1 MVSWAEVSEEK
12 GLFMKQRWLIIISIL
27 VALGAGFW
35 FALPEAPGT
44 IREGDQSIDLNLPD
58 LQGVMQTLPRGEV
71 VLLNFWATWC
81 PPCRKEIP
89 SMVELHRK
97 LASQGLRIVAV
108 SVDKNRDDL
117 ASFVKEYQMPFT
129 VLHDAESVA
138 ARQYGVFRFPET
150 FLIDRKGRVRRHL
163 VGEMEWMSEPMLSI
177 LTQLLKEPAIEANRE
192 VRGVSDEDS
201 GSGPN

>member
-1 MVSWAEVSEEK
+1 
-12 GLFMKQRWLIIISIL
+12 MKQRWMIIITIL
-27 VALGAGFW
+27 VALGAGLW

-44 IREGDQSIDLNLPD
+44 MREGDQVTGLNLPD
-58 LQGVMQTLPRGEV
+58 LQDVMHTLPKGEV

-89 SMVELHRK
+89 SMIELHKK
-97 LASQGLRIVAV
+97 LSSQGLKIIAV

-117 ASFVKEYQMPFT
+117 ESFVKEYQVPFQ
-129 VLHDAESVA
+129 VLHDADSVA

-150 FLIDRKGRVRRHL
+150 FLIDRKGRVHRHM

-177 LTQLLKEPAIEANRE
+177 LTQLLKEPAIGANRE
-192 VRGVSDEDS
+192 VRGVSDEQS
-201 GSGPN
+201 GSAPG

>member
-1 MVSWAEVSEEK
+1 
-12 GLFMKQRWLIIISIL
+12 MKQRWLIIICIL

-35 FALPEAPGT
+35 LALPEAPGT
-44 IREGDQSIDLNLPD
+44 IREGDQSVSLNLPD
-58 LQGVMQTLPRGEV
+58 LQGVMQTIPKGDV

-89 SMVELHRK
+89 SMVK
-97 LASQGLRIVAV
+97 LYKEFSSQGLKILAV
-108 SVDKNRDDL
+108 SVDRNRDDL
-117 ASFVKEYQMPFT
+117 ESFVKEYQMPFQ
-129 VLHDAESVA
+129 VLHDANSVA

-163 VGEMEWMSEPMLSI
+163 VGAVEWMSEPMPGI
-177 LTQLLKEPAIEANRE
+177 LTQLLKEPGIGANRE

-201 GSGPN
+201 GSGSG